1 MEPPAPTP
9 TPVEAEA
16 KESAEPEPIAEAQ
29 AEETATANLKKIEV
43 TCLPDAQA
51 YIQENFNIS
60 SYKVRSC
67 ETAQRIAAE
76 HGFEFTG
83 GKFDTLDRSNK
94 TEEEAAKEE

>member
-1 MEPPAPTP
+1 MEPPTPTP
-9 TPVEAEA
+9 APVEAEA

-29 AEETATANLKKIEV
+29 AEETATVGLTKVEV

-60 SYKVRSC
+60 SYKVRSY

-83 GKFDTLDRSNK
+83 GKFDTLNGSKAED
-94 TEEEAAKEE
+94 EAKEEK